1 MATTAAQA
9 IAWHDQ
15 FLGKRDNG
23 GSFIWRRIIAPFKF
37 AAWYDG
43 LAYCGATELALC
55 HEMKLDTYPMK
66 DPKRLVYVPYV
77 VQDAKAAGK
86 WRRAS
91 ELKPG
96 DWCINDWRPA
106 DGAGDHITM
115 VISNSPSTRKITVVG
130 GNHRDGKTNGARGVF
145 VRTWDYADV
154 MGGVDRQHAYTKA
167 QNPTTGPA
175 RPPVNTTTPGGA
187 WDIQYG
193 DTGAKVKALQQGLR
207 KTFPA
212 YAGGIAVDGQFG
224 PATKRAVQEFQRRS
238 GLKADGIVGP
248 ATQRALAKGGIKL

>member
-9 IAWHDQ
+9 IAWHDK

-23 GSFIWRRIIAPFKF
+23 GSFIWQKVIPRFGFAP
-37 AAWYDG
+37 WYDG
-43 LAYCGATELALC
+43 LAYCGATQLALAADLG
-55 HEMKLDTYPMK
+55 LDTFPMK

-115 VISNSPSTRKITVVG
+115 VISNDPARRKITVVG

-154 MGGVDRQHAYTKA
+154 MGGVDRQHAYA
-167 QNPTTGPA
+167 ATTGA
-175 RPPVNTTTPGGA
+175 
-187 WDIQYG
+187 
-193 DTGAKVKALQQGLR
+193 DTGGKVSTAFPVLTKGSTGDSVRKLQSWLLAMYPSYAKPAGTNGKPDGSFGAGMERVVK
-207 KTFPA
+207 
-212 YAGGIAVDGQFG
+212 
-224 PATKRAVQEFQRRS
+224 EWQRRS
-238 GLKADGIVGP
+238 GLTPDGAFGP
-248 ATQRALAKGGIKL
+248 KSLEVARKQGFKP